1 MVTQTPKTLSMNYKD
16 LLVAIDLLFCLEN
29 KITVE
34 LLVLINEEL
43 AGDFHFLCQGNCV
56 KCQNRQQPWSN
67 NV

>member
-1 MVTQTPKTLSMNYKD
+1 MVTHIPKILSMNCKD
-16 LLVAIDLLFCLEN
+16 LLFGTDMLFCLEN

-56 KCQNRQQPWSN
+56 KC
-67 NV
+67 

>member
-1 MVTQTPKTLSMNYKD
+1 MVTHIPKILSMNCKD
-16 LLVAIDLLFCLEN
+16 LLFGIDLLFCLEN

-56 KCQNRQQPWSN
+56 KC
-67 NV
+67 